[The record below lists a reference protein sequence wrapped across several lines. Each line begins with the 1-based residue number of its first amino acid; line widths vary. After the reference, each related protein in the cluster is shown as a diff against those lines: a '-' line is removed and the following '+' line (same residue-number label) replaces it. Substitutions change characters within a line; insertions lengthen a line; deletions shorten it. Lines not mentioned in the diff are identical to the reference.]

1 MKRKKFASKLCNYM
15 EKRILE
21 ICQKFMKGNVNM
33 ASLPAF
39 WMGLEGDINSFLE
52 DNKLWVRKT
61 SEVEDE

>member
-1 MKRKKFASKLCNYM
+1 M